1 MAKRKFPE
9 GSVCKPCWELKYC
22 PYGVLVEYFPFYP
35 KGKEDWDIEDWVE
48 CYERALKEA
57 AEPKGKTPSDIES
70 IFMRLSICNPEI
82 LSELKNYEP
91 EDVGCRI
98 WGHVCPVFFTQSGA
112 TETIEGRR
120 EGRYIPRQIMF
131 KVVRRDNHICQ
142 ICHKYVPDDK
152 IQFDHLIPISK
163 GGPTIVDN
171 LRLLCDDCNRKKSN
185 ALQEIIET

>member
-1 MAKRKFPE
+1 
-9 GSVCKPCWELKYC
+9 
-22 PYGVLVEYFPFYP
+22 
-35 KGKEDWDIEDWVE
+35 
-48 CYERALKEA
+48 
-57 AEPKGKTPSDIES
+57 
-70 IFMRLSICNPEI
+70 MRLSVSDPEI

-91 EDVGCRI
+91 DDVGCRI

-112 TETIEGRR
+112 TETIERRR
-120 EGRYIPRQIMF
+120 EGRHIPRQIMF

-163 GGPTIVDN
+163 GGPTTVDN